1 VLAQPGAAAPTGL
14 AAVKARGELTW
25 GADSQGGAPYVFP
38 DPRDPNHLIG
48 FEVEL
53 AEALAGK
60 LGVRARMVLG
70 PWDSLL
76 ELLARGD
83 FDVALNGIEETEEK
97 KRVCLLTRPYYAA
110 AERLT
115 VRRGDPHAPHSLS
128 ELKGRAVGTLPGS
141 LAERILVRAG
151 AQVKTYEGG
160 QDDVYRD
167 LKLGRTEGVLLDEP
181 ITQYYGAVEPELDV
195 VPGSFGEARYAVA
208 VRLGE
213 ESLRDALDT
222 ALGQLAR
229 EGTLRALYERWG
241 LWNAETAA
249 LLGDPDATPR
259 GAPER
264 YAAWRAAV
272 GKLPPFWER
281 VRERYPA
288 ALALFARG
296 ALMTL
301 GVSLLAMAVAVA
313 VGLALAVA
321 RVFGPRPSRGLAL
334 VFTETVRGTPLLVQL
349 TLVYFGLPQLGV
361 RLAPFTAGVLTLGLN
376 YAAAEAENYRAG
388 LASVPAS
395 QYEAARV
402 LGLSRWQTLR
412 HVVFPQALRISLPP
426 MTNDFIALLKDSS
439 LVSLVTLTELTR
451 TYLNLANA
459 TRDHLGL
466 GLVVALLYLLL
477 GLPFA
482 YLARRVEARLGQHL
496 KGAPR

>member
-1 VLAQPGAAAPTGL
+1 
-14 AAVKARGELTW
+14 
-25 GADSQGGAPYVFP
+25 
-38 DPRDPNHLIG
+38 
-48 FEVEL
+48 
-53 AEALAGK
+53 
-60 LGVRARMVLG
+60 
-70 PWDSLL
+70 
-76 ELLARGD
+76 
-83 FDVALNGIEETEEK
+83 
-97 KRVCLLTRPYYAA
+97 
-110 AERLT
+110 
-115 VRRGDPHAPHSLS
+115 
-128 ELKGRAVGTLPGS
+128 
-141 LAERILVRAG
+141 
-151 AQVKTYEGG
+151 
-160 QDDVYRD
+160 
-167 LKLGRTEGVLLDEP
+167 
-181 ITQYYGAVEPELDV
+181 
-195 VPGSFGEARYAVA
+195 
-208 VRLGE
+208 
-213 ESLRDALDT
+213 
-222 ALGQLAR
+222 
-229 EGTLRALYERWG
+229 
-241 LWNAETAA
+241 
-249 LLGDPDATPR
+249 
-259 GAPER
+259 
-264 YAAWRAAV
+264 
-272 GKLPPFWER
+272 

-288 ALALFARG
+288 ALALFTRG

-361 RLAPFTAGVLTLGLN
+361 RLAPLTAGVLTLGLN

-388 LASVPAS
+388 LAGVPAS

-402 LGLSRWQTLR
+402 LGLTRWQTLR